1 MRVEI
6 DPKSGFCFGVVRAI
20 RLAERQLA
28 SQGSLLCLG
37 EIVHN
42 GEEVERLKRLGLD
55 TVQAIDASLP
65 PARESIL
72 FRAHGAP
79 PATYNGKILTSKA

>member
-28 SQGSLLCLG
+28 TQGSLLCLG

-55 TVQAIDASLP
+55 TVQAIDASVR
-65 PARESIL
+65 RESPQL
-72 FRAHGAP
+72 P
-79 PATYNGKILTSKA
+79 TNGRRNSGCGW